1 MTVHAVYGENI
12 VCVGCGWG
20 RDECN
25 KKVSTE
31 QYIWER
37 GSGGGNGKGLSET
50 SQRNCYAVEG
60 KLVGS

>member
-37 GSGGGNGKGLSET
+37 GSGGGNGKGLRQT
-50 SQRNCYAVEG
+50 S
-60 KLVGS
+60 